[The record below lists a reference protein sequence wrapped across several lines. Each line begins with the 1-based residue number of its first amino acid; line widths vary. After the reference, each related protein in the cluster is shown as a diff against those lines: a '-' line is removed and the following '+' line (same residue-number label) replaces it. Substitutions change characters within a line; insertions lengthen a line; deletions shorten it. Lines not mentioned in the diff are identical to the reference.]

1 MRLPLN
7 QAPILPPDTQER
19 RGAPDQRSVPR
30 SLRWRLTGLL
40 SALCA
45 LALLL
50 VGWGGYAAYVRGQYQ
65 AIDRALVVSASQAA
79 AGVRLLGSRYV
90 ASVEPQALDSV
101 VRLWAQEGVL
111 LGSNQPSPLP
121 LRHPEATLLSP
132 DGPAHSPLVGLWPL
146 PVPGFEPP
154 RDSAY
159 GTVDLGGQRWRQ
171 FVLRVPSPQ
180 GVPVY
185 VESWLPLGRLDS
197 GVEQLRGLLLGLT
210 ALALTLFGL
219 LGHLVLRRAL
229 EPLRELTEVARQ
241 VSESGDLTLRVREAA
256 EGGGGEVAALG
267 ATFNRMLGALQ
278 EMQGSQSRF
287 VADASHEL
295 RAPLTVMAGNLEMLS
310 RYPLS
315 GPEREEVLAELRSET
330 LRLSRLVNDLLQLAR
345 AEGQLQ
351 PALDASMLDLGAELR
366 RLLPGAQHLARG
378 QRLRYAGPD
387 DPVTIEADRGK
398 LRQLLLIL
406 VDNALKFTPPG
417 GEVVLSLSTDFRR
430 ALVEVRDTGPGI
442 PEDELERVFER
453 FYRLDPARS
462 REPFPG
468 GTGLGLSI
476 ARRLAEAHGGSL
488 RLLNREG
495 GGLRAQLWLPRY
507 TDFYPAG
514 TAELLRRDAAAQLR
528 RASKERS

>member
-1 MRLPLN
+1 MRVPLN
-7 QAPILPPDTQER
+7 QAPILPPD
-19 RGAPDQRSVPR
+19 APDPWVGRAPLPPT
-30 SLRWRLTGLL
+30 LRWRLTGLL

-65 AIDRALVVSASQAA
+65 AIDRALVVSASQAG

-90 ASVEPQALDSV
+90 AGVEPQALDSV

-121 LRHPEATLLSP
+121 LRHPEVTLLSP

-146 PVPGFEPP
+146 PTPGFEPP
-154 RDSAY
+154 PDSAY
-159 GTVDLGGQRWRQ
+159 GTLGLAGQRWRQ
-171 FVLRVPSPQ
+171 FVLRVPTPQ

-185 VESWLPLGRLDS
+185 VESWLPLARLDA

-241 VSESGDLTLRVREAA
+241 VSESGDLTLRVH
-256 EGGGGEVAALG
+256 EGGEGGEVAALG

-295 RAPLTVMAGNLEMLS
+295 RAPLTVMAGNLELLS

-315 GPEREEVLAELRSET
+315 GAEREEVLAELQGET

-351 PALDASMLDLGAELR
+351 PTLDPSELDLGAELR

-387 DPVTIEADRGK
+387 DPVTIHADRGK

-430 ALVEVRDTGPGI
+430 ALVEVSDTGPGI

-462 REPFPG
+462 REPYPG

-507 TDFYPAG
+507 TEFYPAG
-514 TAELLRRDAAAQLR
+514 AAELLRKDAAGRLR